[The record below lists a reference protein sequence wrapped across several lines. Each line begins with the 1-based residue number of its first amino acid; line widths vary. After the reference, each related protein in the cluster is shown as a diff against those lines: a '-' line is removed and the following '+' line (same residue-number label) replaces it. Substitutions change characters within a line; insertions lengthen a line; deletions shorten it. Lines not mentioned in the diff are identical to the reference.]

1 MTVCLFLL
9 RVRIPP
15 TLEPPDAVE
24 SLLEFPLVDPVVAVG
39 MPVACRLLAVA
50 AGRGIYYKTSK
61 YVITFPRRGSILY
74 IIQCLY
80 LYEIISYD
88 ISFSLLVVFV
98 TKHDLPM

>member
-39 MPVACRLLAVA
+39 MPVAWRLLAVA
-50 AGRGIYYKTSK
+50 AGRGIYYKISRN
-61 YVITFPRRGSILY
+61 VITYTRSGSIL
-74 IIQCLY
+74 
-80 LYEIISYD
+80 
-88 ISFSLLVVFV
+88 
-98 TKHDLPM
+98 